1 MRIGSFVFSFRILFG
16 SWLGDYR
23 SFPALVDA
31 QKYTSVGCEVK
42 AGTKTPNEQRL
53 ATVVRK
59 ANFDDD
65 ASVF

>member
-1 MRIGSFVFSFRILFG
+1 
-16 SWLGDYR
+16 LGDYR

-31 QKYTSVGCEVK
+31 QKYTNVGCEVK